1 MGKYAY
7 VKIEYYI
14 ISQINELVNMFCKIS
29 RKIFFKLPLGGKKG
43 KESRYRG
50 VIITL

>member
-14 ISQINELVNMFCKIS
+14 VSQTNGFVNGLLKN
-29 RKIFFKLPLGGKKG
+29 IFEKL
-43 KESRYRG
+43 
-50 VIITL
+50 

>member
-14 ISQINELVNMFCKIS
+14 ISQFYELLKNIDKIPRS
-29 RKIFFKLPLGGKKG
+29 VV
-43 KESRYRG
+43 ERG
-50 VIITL
+50 ILAIL